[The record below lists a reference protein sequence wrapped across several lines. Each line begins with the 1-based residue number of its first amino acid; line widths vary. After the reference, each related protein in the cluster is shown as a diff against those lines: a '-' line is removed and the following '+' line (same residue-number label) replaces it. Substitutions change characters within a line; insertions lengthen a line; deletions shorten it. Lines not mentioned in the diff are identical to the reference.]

1 MKRRPPM
8 RDDAWFQQKI
18 RELADAL
25 RELPRD
31 RQDAFVDALDADEGQ
46 CSNLGGKKH

>member
-8 RDDAWFQQKI
+8 RDDEWFKQKI

-31 RQDAFVDALDADEGQ
+31 RQDAFVDALDAQRATDESERVQ
-46 CSNLGGKKH
+46 